1 MRKNQIPT
9 VRSSWRYVLELGLFL
24 IVLGAGDIQAQQQNV
39 VNSTGPVG
47 IGVTTNLT
55 TSLTVGRDL
64 ELDSYTDGTS
74 TRWGL
79 LQAYDRTSG
88 ARPMWLEASRFF
100 FNSGNVGIGTTN
112 PVNRLT
118 LYGTSADAS
127 TSANNGLFTL
137 SNSNGVQL
145 SLGAAVNS
153 PYGIFFQ
160 TKDGNNSG
168 PYHYP
173 ILLNPLDGN
182 VGIGTSNPGDKLEVR
197 AGTNQRFVV
206 GSVSGYTA
214 PSDFASGGVYLAL
227 SRPEDGALTGALY
240 SYNTSGGAKNNLALS
255 SRSDIVFL
263 TASGPNNAVERMRVL
278 ENGNFGIGSTNPV
291 YGRLQVEKTSAGQV
305 IYSVSHSTSGTNYGI
320 DAEATGNNADANV
333 AGYFAAAGASNNHN
347 YAIIVPAG
355 LGNVGI
361 GTSTPDTAYKLHVE
375 GDLKLAGTGNL
386 TANGTIEAGNI
397 KAKYQDVAEWVPA
410 SEQLSAGTVVVLDSS
425 KSNQVT
431 SSSTSYD
438 TRVAGV
444 ISEQPGIALGEKS
457 EGKVLVATTGRVRVK
472 VDATKGSIHVGD
484 LLVTSDIPGVA
495 MKSEPMEINGRKF
508 HQPGTLIGKALE
520 PLEKGKGEILVL
532 LSLQ

>member
-1 MRKNQIPT
+1 MTIHTIQAVK
-9 VRSSWRYVLELGLFL
+9 SSWKCVLQLGLVL
-24 IVLGAGDIQAQQQNV
+24 IVLGAVETPAQQQNV
-39 VNSTGPVG
+39 INSTGPVG
-47 IGVTTNLT
+47 IGVTTNLS

-64 ELDSYTDGTS
+64 ELDSYIDNTS
-74 TRWGL
+74 TRWAL
-79 LQAYDRTSG
+79 VQAYDRTSG

-100 FNSGNVGIGTTN
+100 FNGGNVGIGTTN

-153 PYGIFFQ
+153 PYGVFFQ
-160 TKDGNNSG
+160 TKDGNNAG

-173 ILLNPLDGN
+173 ILLNPVDGN
-182 VGIGTSNPGDKLEVR
+182 VGIGT
-197 AGTNQRFVV
+197 
-206 GSVSGYTA
+206 
-214 PSDFASGGVYLAL
+214 
-227 SRPEDGALTGALY
+227 
-240 SYNTSGGAKNNLALS
+240 
-255 SRSDIVFL
+255 
-263 TASGPNNAVERMRVL
+263 
-278 ENGNFGIGSTNPV
+278 TNPV
-291 YGRLQVEKTSAGQV
+291 HGRLQVEKTSAGQV
-305 IYSVSHSTSGTNYGI
+305 IYAVSHSTSGTNYGI
-320 DAEATGNNADANV
+320 DAEATGTNADANV

-347 YAIIVPAG
+347 YAIIVPAN

-361 GTSTPDTAYKLHVE
+361 GTSAPDTAYKLHVE

-386 TANGTIEAGNI
+386 SANGTIEAGNI

-410 SEQLSAGTVVVLDSS
+410 SEQLSAGTVVVLDST

-431 SSSTSYD
+431 SSTVSYD

-444 ISEQPGIALGEKS
+444 VSEQPGIALGEKS

-472 VDATKGSIHVGD
+472 VDASKGPIHIGD
-484 LLVTSDIPGVA
+484 LLVTSDVPGVA
-495 MKSEPMEINGRKF
+495 MKSEPVNLGGVQF
-508 HQPGTLIGKALE
+508 HRPGTLIGKAQE